1 MIIIIVQFE
10 LLCENSRNNDC
21 IAGIKTQ
28 LCEITSCA
36 IKAGAQN
43 ETKFPSGSTNNIAKL
58 AHDPGTNRELGHMT
72 RYIELNHYSKE
83 SWNLADIGI

>member
-58 AHDPGTNRELGHMT
+58 AHDPGTNRESSLMT
-72 RYIELNHYSKE
+72 RCIK
-83 SWNLADIGI
+83 

>member
-1 MIIIIVQFE
+1 M
-10 LLCENSRNNDC
+10 LCESSRNNDC

-43 ETKFPSGSTNNIAKL
+43 EAKFPSGSTNNIAKL
-58 AHDPGTNRELGHMT
+58 AHDPGTTRESSHMT
-72 RYIELNHYSKE
+72 RYIK
-83 SWNLADIGI
+83 

>member
-21 IAGIKTQ
+21 IAGIKIQ
-28 LCEITSCA
+28 LYEITSCA

-43 ETKFPSGSTNNIAKL
+43 EAKFPSGSTNNIAK
-58 AHDPGTNRELGHMT
+58 LGHMT